1 VPPRSAS
8 DPPPARE
15 KLCSPRLHAQGAPP
29 RLHRRGSRRRGPL
42 PSASVVAGERVR
54 RRFVA
59 PERDRRPSEGR
70 EAPPNG
76 REQGKGSRRRR
87 ELCPPGA
94 PPPRGGRSGGPLL
107 LCPRR
112 TPHRRRLAP
121 EKDERREGGRGA
133 GATASSV
140 ERRIDGATPTEMS
153 RPPLPRGCRAEPSAG
168 AQGCTRLR
176 PEIHVRRELEG
187 GGKQSRGPQS
197 GTPASSAMGG
207 SSSFRAWISELR
219 VGTSSRARVREEGPR
234 RPCSSTTAAG
244 GRHRHAEEPCGQPL
258 RPDLAGGGAPRRA
271 GG

>member
-176 PEIHVRRELEG
+176 PEIHAGASLRVGASSREG
-187 GGKQSRGPQS
+187 RSRGRQRAPPWEGVARFAHGS
-197 GTPASSAMGG
+197 LSS
-207 SSSFRAWISELR
+207 R
-219 VGTSSRARVREEGPR
+219 VGTSSCARVREEGPR

-244 GRHRHAEEPCGQPL
+244 GRHHRAEEPCGQPL
-258 RPDLAGGGAPRRA
+258 RPGLGGGVPRRA